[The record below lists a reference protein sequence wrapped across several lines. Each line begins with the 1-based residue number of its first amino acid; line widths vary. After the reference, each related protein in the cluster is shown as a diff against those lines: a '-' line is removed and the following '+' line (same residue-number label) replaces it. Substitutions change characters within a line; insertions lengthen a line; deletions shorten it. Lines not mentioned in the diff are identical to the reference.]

1 MKLIMIAGYLG
12 SGKTTLLLQ
21 AARTLKPLFQKIV
34 IIENEI
40 GTVGIDGKYLTQE
53 GLEIQELF
61 GGCVCCT
68 LKADLLSTLDRI
80 KKTLA
85 PDLILLE
92 PTGLSNPQD
101 LVTTI
106 RDYGPVMEKIE
117 VVTLIDPTRFEM
129 LWEVVTPL
137 ITSQIKAGTVLVIN
151 KVDLIEEGSLTS
163 LITQLEL
170 LNPRADILCL
180 SAEKGT
186 NLEALWKRWM

>member
-12 SGKTTLLLQ
+12 SGKTTLLLHT
-21 AARTLKPLFQKIV
+21 ARTLKPLFQKIV
-34 IIENEI
+34 IIENEV
-40 GTVGIDGKYLTQE
+40 GTVGIDGQYLAQE

-68 LKADLLSTLDRI
+68 LRADLLATLDRI
-80 KKTLA
+80 NKTLA

-101 LVTTI
+101 LETVI
-106 RDYGPVMEKIE
+106 REHGPALDRIE
-117 VVTLIDPTRFEM
+117 IITLIDPTRFEM

-137 ITSQIKAGTVLVIN
+137 ITSQIKAATVLVIN
-151 KVDLIEEGSLTS
+151 KVDLVEQESLAPLVAQMAS
-163 LITQLEL
+163 

-180 SAEKGT
+180 SAEKEI
-186 NLEALWKRWM
+186 NLEALWKKWI